1 LPLLLPFSSNTSAEI
16 QKRSVL
22 SGEDEDMA
30 QPKAKL
36 YQRLRTKGFPWVV
49 CPVTKNQ
56 SPKPSP
62 DAFQFGVRYTL
73 DGDRELETFATLDEA
88 VANLKCRN
96 VQFYAA
102 HNGVAMP
109 QATAKGS
116 EPRLTIESAVVTYFG
131 NLVAQGK
138 DPKTINTYRVAVE
151 GFVASC
157 SKKYVDEIEKQDLF
171 DYMTWLQKQPLPK
184 RKHSN
189 PKRTHNNK
197 VSHTVIFLKAF
208 GKEKLLKKSEYPA
221 YEEKTVTAHPD
232 SELTT
237 LYSHADENERF
248 LLDFFLG
255 SAVRDG
261 EAAHAEC
268 SDLKDNVLE
277 IKGKPHLKWK
287 PKQHHCRKITLP
299 QSLVNAI
306 HAREEKS
313 GYPLLFPNGGG
324 LPNLHLL
331 RDLQNLAKK
340 AGAEFHTELHK
351 LRKTAATRWALAGMP
366 VHVIQKLL
374 GHKSLDTT
382 QRYLADV
389 DLSGDVMQKAV
400 EAAQF
405 KP

>member
-1 LPLLLPFSSNTSAEI
+1 
-16 QKRSVL
+16 
-22 SGEDEDMA
+22 MA

-49 CPVTKNQ
+49 CPVTKNG

-62 DAFQFGVRYTL
+62 DAFQFGIRYTL

-88 VANLKCRN
+88 VVNLKSRN

-116 EPRLTIESAVVTYFG
+116 EPRITIESAVETYFA

-138 DPKTINTYRVAVE
+138 DPKTIKTYRVAVE

-157 SKKYVDEIEKQDLF
+157 AKKYVDEIEKQDLF
-171 DYMTWLQKQPLPK
+171 DYMAWLRKQPLPK

-189 PKRTHNNK
+189 PNRTYNNK
-197 VSHTVIFLKAF
+197 LSHTVIFLKAF
-208 GKEKLLKKSEYPA
+208 GKERLLKKSEYPA
-221 YEEKTVTAHPD
+221 YEEKTVSAHTD
-232 SELTT
+232 AELTT
-237 LYSHADENERF
+237 LHSHANENERF

-261 EAAHAEC
+261 EAAHAEF
-268 SDLKDNVLE
+268 SDLKGNVLE
-277 IKGKPHLKWK
+277 IKRKPHLNWK

-299 QSLVNAI
+299 QSLVDFI
-306 HAREEKS
+306 RKREKKS
-313 GYPLLFPNGGG
+313 ESPLLFPNGDG

-331 RDLQNLAKK
+331 RDLQNLAKG

-351 LRKTAATRWALAGMP
+351 LRKTAATRWAVAGIP
-366 VHVIQKLL
+366 VHVIQRLL
-374 GHKSLDTT
+374 GHKSLETT
-382 QRYLADV
+382 QKYLADV
-389 DLSGDVMQKAV
+389 DLSGEMMQKAV
-400 EAAQF
+400 EAASF
-405 KP
+405 KPPVKS